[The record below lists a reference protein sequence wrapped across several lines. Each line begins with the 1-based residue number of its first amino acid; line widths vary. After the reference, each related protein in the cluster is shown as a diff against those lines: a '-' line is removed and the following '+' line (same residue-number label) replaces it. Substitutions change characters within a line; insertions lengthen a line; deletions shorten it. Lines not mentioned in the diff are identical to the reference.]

1 MRVLAWFG
9 IVVVIAIATAFGIA
23 RRSDGPFGI
32 IAGGPLVAGELYS
45 GPEPNWSLVRDV
57 REVELQLLEPAR
69 SRTTWILDVEG
80 RAFIPCGYMDSR
92 WGRLWKHW
100 PLEAERDGRALLRV
114 GGIRYERRLVRV
126 REPALVAAVVGELAR
141 KYAPGVTTAAVESD
155 SLWIF
160 ELAPRAAVS

>member
-1 MRVLAWFG
+1 MRVLKWFG
-9 IVVVIAIATAFGIA
+9 LAVVIAIAVGFVAA
-23 RRSDGPFGI
+23 RRADGPLAI
-32 IAGGPLVAGELYS
+32 IAGGPLVSGELYS
-45 GPEPNWSLVRDV
+45 GAEPNWSFVRDV

-80 RAFIPCGYMDSR
+80 RAFIPCGYMDST

-100 PLEAERDGRALLRV
+100 PLEAERDGRAALRV

-126 REPALVAAVVGELAR
+126 KEPALVAAVVAELAR

-160 ELAPRAAVS
+160 ELAP